1 MAIYTEAITARGN
14 PSPRRSIKN
23 TAWYAVKTQAQEPV
37 TVSIQETIDTVG
49 GKKAQAEFE
58 LEKSNWDQF

>member
-1 MAIYTEAITARGN
+1 MTFYTGAITARGN

-23 TAWYAVKTQAQEPV
+23 TAWCAVRPRAQEPD
-37 TVSIQETIDTVG
+37 TVSIEETFYTVG
-49 GKKAQAEFE
+49 GKKAQLGFE